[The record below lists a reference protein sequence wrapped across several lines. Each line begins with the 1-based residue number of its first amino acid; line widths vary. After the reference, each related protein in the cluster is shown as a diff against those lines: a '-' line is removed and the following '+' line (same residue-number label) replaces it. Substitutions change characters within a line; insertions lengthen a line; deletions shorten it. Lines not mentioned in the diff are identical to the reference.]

1 MKYVKKMSE
10 LAKEQIRKYKTDRSR
25 LIKGNKESMYVSEV
39 IAIPI
44 ITQSTLTNRK
54 TIKFRSDL

>member
-1 MKYVKKMSE
+1 MSE

>member
-44 ITQSTLTNRK
+44 ITQSKLTNRK